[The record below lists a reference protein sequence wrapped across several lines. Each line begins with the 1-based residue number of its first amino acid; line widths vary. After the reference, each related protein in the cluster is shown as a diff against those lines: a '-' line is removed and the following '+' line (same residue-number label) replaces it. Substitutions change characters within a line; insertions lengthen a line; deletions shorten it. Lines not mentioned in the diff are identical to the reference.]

1 MDKKHR
7 EVNMKKKANIRTV
20 IRKIVREEVAMAIHE
35 VITELKQ
42 PSQQVSQSKPKK
54 RVIEKKEF
62 TKNSILNDVLNETA
76 ESDEWKTMGGGTYD
90 SGRANEVLSSQYGDM
105 MNSKPNGDQMVASMG
120 VNPSQVSDIVKDNLV
135 KDYSG
140 LLKSM
145 EKTAKSKRPV

>member
-1 MDKKHR
+1 
-7 EVNMKKKANIRTV
+7 MKKSQLKTMIRQ
-20 IRKIVREEVAMAIHE
+20 IVREEVAMAIHE

>member
-1 MDKKHR
+1 
-7 EVNMKKKANIRTV
+7 MKKSQLKTMIRQ
-20 IRKIVREEVAMAIHE
+20 IVREEVAMAIHE

-42 PSQQVSQSKPKK
+42 PAQQVSQSKPKK
-54 RVIEKKEF
+54 KVIEKKEF

-90 SGRANEVLSSQYGDM
+90 SSRANEVLSSQYGDM
-105 MNSKPNGDQMVASMG
+105 MSGKPSGDQMVASMG
-120 VNPSQVSDIVKDNLV
+120 VTPSQVSETVKDNLV

-140 LLKSM
+140 LLKNM